1 MKWKIKESNILVC
14 LWRKFLLLIL
24 AIQRLGLKLKCWLL
38 DVVTA
43 FGSTIYGRVLVYELS
58 KALLAYF

>member
-24 AIQRLGLKLKCWLL
+24 AIQRLGLKLKRSLL
-38 DVVTA
+38 DPVAA
-43 FGSTIYGRVLVYELS
+43 FESTIYGRVLLELS
-58 KALLAYF
+58 